1 MRSRIAV
8 ATLLAVGS
16 LLGTSSAA
24 FATSA
29 LSTDTTASSLQ
40 YGTTTEKVQNVLGGN
55 TGPGAA
61 ATNVV
66 TPTAASVPAVAAP
79 VEGSGVAA
87 TPEGAADVNN
97 VSAGTS
103 GSEAVPAA
111 AVQAPRQLAA
121 GSGSDA
127 SSLPFTGM
135 ALIPILLMGLALLG
149 WGLLLRRR
157 AGYGVASSV

>member
-29 LSTDTTASSLQ
+29 LSTDTTASALQ
-40 YGTTTEKVQNVLGGN
+40 YGAASQKVQSVGGN
-55 TGPGAA
+55 PGSGA

-66 TPTAASVPAVAAP
+66 TPTAASVPAVPAP

-87 TPEGAADVNN
+87 TPEGVADVNN

-111 AVQAPRQLAA
+111 AVQAPRQLATD
-121 GSGSDA
+121 SGSDA